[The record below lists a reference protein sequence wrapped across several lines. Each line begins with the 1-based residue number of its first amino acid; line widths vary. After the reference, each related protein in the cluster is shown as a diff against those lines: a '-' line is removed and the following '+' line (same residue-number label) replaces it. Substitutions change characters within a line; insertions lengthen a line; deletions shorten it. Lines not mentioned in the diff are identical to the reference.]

1 MNKLYTFFWTVSV
14 FLTGCASDMEENTSI
29 GSIVGSLSDH
39 TTGELI
45 ATANITLSPGGKSTV
60 TGSDGSFSFS
70 ELIPGT
76 YIVSVNKEGYKPSV
90 EQVVEVQGGKTT
102 EVHLLIERIPSTL
115 TADKQELDF
124 GENPS
129 VTTLSFA
136 IINTGYTDLAF
147 KVETGDCPWLEV
159 DPVAD
164 ILAYGKT
171 ATIVVT
177 INRSLLAS
185 GENKAVIVVRS
196 TSGAGNVEVNVFA
209 IGEYKAVSS
218 VNTAEVSDITNTSAI
233 LNGEIVNEGAPRYTE
248 RGFVYNIHQT
258 PTTDNTIERLSSPV
272 SEDNRFS
279 CKLTN
284 LSPYQTYY
292 VRAYVVQNGKT
303 IYGNEISFSTQQ
315 QSAVVSTSAVTE
327 IGATSATF
335 NATVTEAGTPQ
346 YSEKGFCYAR
356 TSNPMISDNKITV
369 AGGSIVGDYSVEMN
383 DLDAPVTYY
392 VRAYVIQGSEI
403 IYGNTVVFATSKTMA
418 RITTSAVSEITE
430 NSAKLNGIVNEVGDP
445 RYTQRGF
452 CYSRTNP
459 SPTIQDIK
467 TVETSSLKG
476 SFSEEIT
483 GLMEGETY
491 FVRAYVVQDNT
502 AIYGNVVSFTTQ
514 KLPMVETEAV
524 TNISPVDLGGGL
536 FFYWEARF
544 NGRVVS
550 AGSPSYKQRG
560 FVYGT
565 TVNPTIGINES
576 VRVSGTGTGTFS
588 TIVDNLGNMKTYY
601 VRAYVKT
608 DSGDY
613 IYGESVRFST
623 ME

>member
-1 MNKLYTFFWTVSV
+1 MNNKVYTLLGTVCLFFA
-14 FLTGCASDMEENTSI
+14 GCASDMEEDTSM
-29 GSIVGSLSDH
+29 GSIVGSLSDR

-45 ATANITLSPGGKSTV
+45 ATANITLSPGGKSAV
-60 TGSDGSFSFS
+60 TGNDGGFSFS
-70 ELIPGT
+70 ELVPGAYT
-76 YIVSVNKEGYKPSV
+76 VSVNKEGYKPSV
-90 EQVVEVQGGKTT
+90 EQIDVQGGKTT
-102 EVHLLIERIPSTL
+102 EAHLLMERIPSTL

-159 DPVAD
+159 DPEAD
-164 ILAYGKT
+164 ILAHGKT

-185 GENKAVIVVRS
+185 GENEAVIVVRS
-196 TSGAGNVEVNVFA
+196 TSGDGNVEVRVSA
-209 IGEYKAVSS
+209 IGEYRAVSS
-218 VNTAEVSDITNTSAI
+218 VNTGEVSDITSTSAI
-233 LNGEIVNEGAPRYTE
+233 LHGEIVNEGAPRYTE
-248 RGFVYNIHQT
+248 RGFVYNIRQT

-272 SEDNRFS
+272 TEDKQFFCR
-279 CKLTN
+279 LAN
-284 LSPYQTYY
+284 LSPSQTYY
-292 VRAYVVQNGKT
+292 VRAYVVQNGKI
-303 IYGNEISFSTQQ
+303 IYGNEGLFNTQQ
-315 QSAVVSTSAVTE
+315 QSAAVSTSAVTG

-335 NATVTEAGTPQ
+335 NATITEAGTPQ
-346 YSEKGFCYAR
+346 YSEKGFCFAR
-356 TSNPMISDNKITV
+356 TNNPALSDNKVTV
-369 AGGSIVGDYSVEMN
+369 AGGTIVGDYSIEVN
-383 DLDAPVTYY
+383 GLDAPVTYY
-392 VRAYVIQGSEI
+392 VRAYVIQENAV
-403 IYGNTVVFATSKTMA
+403 IYGNTVVFATSKTAA
-418 RITTSAVSEITE
+418 RVTTSAVSEITG
-430 NSAKLNGIVNEVGDP
+430 NSATLNGIVNEEGEP

-459 SPTIQDIK
+459 SPTIQDTK
-467 TVETSSLKG
+467 TVETSSQKG
-476 SFSEEIT
+476 SFSKEIT
-483 GLMEGETY
+483 GLTEGETY
-491 FVRAYVVQDNT
+491 FVRAYVVQDNAT
-502 AIYGNVVSFTTQ
+502 IYGNVVSFTTH
-514 KLPMVETEAV
+514 KLPVVETVAV

-536 FFYWEARF
+536 FIYWEARF

-550 AGSPSYKQRG
+550 AGSPTYKQRG

-565 TVNPTIGINES
+565 TVNPTVGINES

-588 TIVDNLGNMKTYY
+588 TIVDNLSNMKTYY

-623 ME
+623 MK